1 MNRRELLLLGWGG
14 MLIMT
19 AGCSFN
25 NSGSSTESPRP
36 TPEPEPLPGY
46 HQSIPQTTVADKPLF
61 FTHVDWSRAV
71 ELANTIQ
78 DENIAATT
86 TATPGPDSA
95 VLNLVTAP
103 FIGSLFFA
111 GLSVTVGADGYG
123 GLTEQINEDTGLS
136 QSRDGFTAEAAVT
149 DVTVTPETVILDG
162 DIDPNTYTA
171 QQAGEGFAEAESRGG
186 YMIYDY
192 DGDRV
197 EGRPNGFVYDDAAY
211 AVGDSRVIVARVTS
225 ETNFGGK
232 KAVRHIIDT
241 ANGDSPRFSDAPD
254 GEWVLRTAGDYTFAL
269 GGSSFDAG
277 DDVLTG
283 EFVPES
289 DPRKVLPNTE
299 VDRWLSG
306 VTIDVEMTE
315 SGGGVRTER
324 ASSTF
329 AATHSDSDAPS
340 EADIRNKYSDAQGD
354 INVNTTEG
362 DSSETRLAI
371 RTEFDSFRFDPIAI

>member
-1 MNRRELLLLGWGG
+1 
-14 MLIMT
+14 MT